1 MQLSFLLCLLV
12 LVIDSKPINDLKET
26 FMRILIVTDAWPPQI
41 NGVVRT
47 LQTVGKELTKR
58 GHEVHFFTPEGRR
71 VLRVPSYKEIELA
84 LVGARTIGREIDKL
98 QPDAIHI
105 ATEGP
110 LGWAA
115 RRACLRRKLPFTTSF
130 HTRFAEYAEARIPIP
145 GTAKFFWNVLR
156 NFHKHSQAV
165 MTPSL
170 TISNLLESKGFKNV
184 KTWTRGVDHGT
195 FKIMPRDYFSLP
207 RPLMVVSGRVII
219 DKNIEAFLRLDLP
232 GTKIVI
238 GDGPDRKMMEEKFP
252 NAVFTGFLREQT
264 YAHALSSAD
273 CFVFPSLTDTFG
285 LVMVEAMAC
294 GTPVAAYNVSSP
306 IDVVKHGETGFMD
319 EDLSVAIAESLKL
332 DRKKVQTGS
341 KQFTWENTAG
351 MFESWLVKISPQ
363 TPAQSFKNSSTA
375 SL

>member
-1 MQLSFLLCLLV
+1 MRLA
-12 LVIDSKPINDLKET
+12 IDSTPET
-26 FMRILIVTDAWPPQI
+26 RSFEQDMRILIVTDAWPPQI

-47 LQTVGKELTKR
+47 LQTLGRELTSR
-58 GHEVHFFTPEGRR
+58 GHDVHYFTPEGRR
-71 VLRVPSYKEIELA
+71 VIRVPSYNEIELS
-84 LVGARTIGREIDKL
+84 LVSARTIGREIDRL

-130 HTRFAEYAEARIPIP
+130 HTRFAEYAEARIPLP
-145 GTAKFFWNVLR
+145 GTGKFFWSILR
-156 NFHKHSQAV
+156 NFHKHSQAI

-170 TISNLLESKGFKNV
+170 TITRLLESKGFNNV
-184 KTWTRGVDHGT
+184 KTWTRGVDHTT
-195 FKIMPRDYFSLP
+195 FKPMSRDYFDLP

-238 GDGPDRKMMEEKFP
+238 GDGPDRKMMEQKFP
-252 NAVFTGFLREQT
+252 DAVFTGFLRDQT

-294 GTPVAAYNVSSP
+294 GTPVAAFNVASP
-306 IDVVKHGETGFMD
+306 IDVVNHGQTGVLHQ
-319 EDLSVAIAESLKL
+319 DLGIAITEALAL
-332 DRKKVQTGS
+332 DRNNVQAGA
-341 KQFTWENTAG
+341 KEFTWQKTAS
-351 MFESWLVKISPQ
+351 MFESWLVRIDGAKPD
-363 TPAQSFKNSSTA
+363 QSFKNASTA

>member
-1 MQLSFLLCLLV
+1 
-12 LVIDSKPINDLKET
+12 
-26 FMRILIVTDAWPPQI
+26 MRILIVTDAWPPQI

-47 LQTVGKELTKR
+47 LQTVGKELTKL
-58 GHEVHFFTPEGRR
+58 GHEVQYLTPEGRR
-71 VLRVPSYKEIELA
+71 VIRVPSYKEIELA
-84 LVGARTIGREIDKL
+84 LVSARGIGKEIDAIR
-98 QPDAIHI
+98 PDAIHI

-130 HTRFAEYAEARIPIP
+130 HTRFAEYAEARIPLP
-145 GTAKFFWNVLR
+145 GTARFFWSILR

-184 KTWTRGVDHGT
+184 KTWTRGVDHTT
-195 FKIMPRDYFSLP
+195 FKMMPRDYFDLP

-219 DKNIEAFLRLDLP
+219 DKNIEAFLALDFP
-232 GTKIVI
+232 GSKIVV
-238 GDGPDRKMMEEKFP
+238 GDGPDRPMMEKKYP
-252 NAVFTGFLREQT
+252 RAIFTGFLKEHT

-294 GTPVAAYNVSSP
+294 GTPVAAFNVSSP
-306 IDVVKHGETGFMD
+306 VDVIKHGQTGYMD
-319 EDLSVAIAESLKL
+319 QDLSVAITEALKL
-332 DRKKVQTGS
+332 DRNIVGKGARE
-341 KQFTWENTAG
+341 FTWEKTAK
-351 MFESWLVKISPQ
+351 MFESWLVRIDH
-363 TPAQSFKNSSTA
+363 PAELQSFKNASTA

>member
-1 MQLSFLLCLLV
+1 
-12 LVIDSKPINDLKET
+12 
-26 FMRILIVTDAWPPQI
+26 MRILIVTDAWPPQI

-47 LQTVGKELTKR
+47 LQTVGKELTKL
-58 GHEVHFFTPEGRR
+58 GHEVHYFTPEGRR
-71 VLRVPSYKEIELA
+71 VVRVPSYKEIELS
-84 LVGARTIGREIDKL
+84 LVTARTIGREIDKL
-98 QPDAIHI
+98 RPDAIHI

-145 GTAKFFWNVLR
+145 GTGKFFWSVLR

-170 TISNLLESKGFKNV
+170 TISKLLESKGFTNV
-184 KTWTRGVDHGT
+184 KTWTRGVDHTT
-195 FKIMPRDYFSLP
+195 FKIMPRDYFDHP
-207 RPLMVVSGRVII
+207 RPLMLVSGRVII

-232 GTKIVI
+232 GTKIVV
-238 GDGPDRKMMEEKFP
+238 GDGPDRAMMEAKFP
-252 NAVFTGFLREQT
+252 NAVFTGFLREHT

-294 GTPVAAYNVSSP
+294 GTPVAAFNVSSP

-319 EDLSVAIAESLKL
+319 EDLGLAIKEAMKI
-332 DRKKVQTGS
+332 DRKKVQKGA
-341 KQFTWENTAG
+341 KEFTWEKTAK
-351 MFESWLVKISPQ
+351 MFESWLVEISY
-363 TPAQSFKNSSTA
+363 PAAASSFKKASTA

>member
-1 MQLSFLLCLLV
+1 
-12 LVIDSKPINDLKET
+12 
-26 FMRILIVTDAWPPQI
+26 MRILIVTDAWPPQI

-47 LQTVGKELTKR
+47 LQTVGKELTKL
-58 GHEVHFFTPEGRR
+58 GHEMHFFTPEGRR
-71 VLRVPSYKEIELA
+71 VIRVPSYKEIELA
-84 LVGARTIGREIDKL
+84 WVGARTIGREIDTL
-98 QPDAIHI
+98 RPDAIHI

-145 GTAKFFWNVLR
+145 GTDKFFWSVLR

-170 TISNLLESKGFKNV
+170 TISKLLESKGFKNV
-184 KTWTRGVDHGT
+184 KTWTRGVDHSI
-195 FKIMPRDYFSLP
+195 FKTMSRDYFDLP

-238 GDGPDRKMMEEKFP
+238 GDGPDRKALEDKYP
-252 NAVFTGFLREQT
+252 DAVFTGFLREHT

-306 IDVVKHGETGFMD
+306 IDVVKQGETGFMD
-319 EDLSVAIAESLKL
+319 EDLSVAIIEALKL
-332 DRKKVQTGS
+332 NRKKVQTGS
-341 KQFTWENTAG
+341 KQFTWEKTAG
-351 MFESWLVKISPQ
+351 MFESWLVRISPQ
-363 TPAQSFKNSSTA
+363 TPAQSFKNSSAA